1 MKIPII
7 ILFLTVIL
15 VPATIGISFAQT
27 SGAIS
32 EDESELTGAV
42 GAKIPRDR
50 AELMKNPPDVLLQ
63 LILRDSEGDL
73 IAYTE
78 TKEIMA
84 QRPLYLQRHL
94 DNLEDP
100 KIISKDGKQYELIQ
114 FQSPEPIVKHS
125 HATAM
130 YTLMVR
136 VPEETGPIPL
146 LWMNHEAMQV
156 EPGDKMFVYWT
167 FIREI

>member
-1 MKIPII
+1 MLI
-7 ILFLTVIL
+7 VVMIL
-15 VPATIGISFAQT
+15 VPILVGVSFGQN
-27 SGAIS
+27 SGETDVES
-32 EDESELTGAV
+32 SELSGTV
-42 GAKIPRDR
+42 DEKQTRDR
-50 AELMKNPPDVLLQ
+50 KYLMENPPDVLLQ
-63 LILRDSEGDL
+63 MVLRNSEGDL
-73 IAYTE
+73 LAYTE

-94 DNLEDP
+94 DNIADP

-130 YTLMVR
+130 YTLMAR

-146 LWMNHEAMQV
+146 LWMNHEALQV
-156 EPGDKMFVYWT
+156 EPGDKMVVYWT